1 MNVVGGFS
9 HPRVTVMTKFLFR
22 SIAAHLE
29 CIERWIAACLKLG
42 WASLTIISKVRVTFS
57 LSTLIGLSA
66 HVTVKV
72 AYDWLKSQ
80 SRGKNFHMNA
90 WLGITF
96 DVDFDYLWSV
106 VNVLLTHSVFKHMS
120 SSISS
125 DSFFSGSASSS
136 RRSSSSSRP
145 PMKTI
150 TASSTS
156 NASAVREPLS
166 SSSLRNRENIIVS
179 NREIRQLFDSIKEL
193 GDTVKRQNEKIERMA
208 ARLDGTSKD
217 VVELKTVLNESISSN
232 KEKENGHSGPIPN
245 ELKVSKT
252 FFIRSLR
259 KFLSKDFKCTF
270 LASHVNS
277 LHRHHP
283 WDTSSRGWSEIQH
296 NLDQKHHF
304 FKQTPDGGNITGPQ
318 SVVTYMYP
326 ERYFPS
332 S

>member
-1 MNVVGGFS
+1 M
-9 HPRVTVMTKFLFR
+9 
-22 SIAAHLE
+22 
-29 CIERWIAACLKLG
+29 
-42 WASLTIISKVRVTFS
+42 
-57 LSTLIGLSA
+57 
-66 HVTVKV
+66 
-72 AYDWLKSQ
+72 
-80 SRGKNFHMNA
+80 
-90 WLGITF
+90 
-96 DVDFDYLWSV
+96 
-106 VNVLLTHSVFKHMS
+106 NVLLTHSVFKDMS

-125 DSFFSGSASSS
+125 NSFFSGSASSS
-136 RRSSSSSRP
+136 RRSSSASRP
-145 PMKTI
+145 PMRTI

-259 KFLSKDFKCTF
+259 KFLSKHLKCAF

-277 LHRHHP
+277 LHRLTKLLP
-283 WDTSSRGWSEIQH
+283 
-296 NLDQKHHF
+296 
-304 FKQTPDGGNITGPQ
+304 P
-318 SVVTYMYP
+318 VVAQAQVKVK
-326 ERYFPS
+326 
-332 S
+332 

>member
-1 MNVVGGFS
+1 
-9 HPRVTVMTKFLFR
+9 
-22 SIAAHLE
+22 
-29 CIERWIAACLKLG
+29 
-42 WASLTIISKVRVTFS
+42 
-57 LSTLIGLSA
+57 
-66 HVTVKV
+66 
-72 AYDWLKSQ
+72 
-80 SRGKNFHMNA
+80 
-90 WLGITF
+90 
-96 DVDFDYLWSV
+96 
-106 VNVLLTHSVFKHMS
+106 MS

-145 PMKTI
+145 PMRTI

-156 NASAVREPLS
+156 NASAFREPLS

-217 VVELKTVLNESISSN
+217 VVELKTVLNESTSSN
-232 KEKENGHSGPIPN
+232 KEKENSHSGPIPN

-259 KFLSKDFKCTF
+259 KFLSKDFKCAF

-304 FKQTPDGGNITGPQ
+304 FKQTPDGGKITGPQ